1 VTRPRG
7 TSIIFL
13 DDLDRILLLLRD
25 DVPTIKYP
33 NQWDLPGGGAE
44 AGETPAETIVREMQE
59 ELGIGLAD
67 FELFERFE
75 FPDRTEF
82 TFWKRENFDL
92 ERLVLSEGQKLRWF
106 TRCEAAATP
115 LAFGFNDTVERFFR
129 RLSPR

>member
-1 VTRPRG
+1 MRPRG

-13 DDLDRILLLLRD
+13 NDLDQILLFLRD
-25 DVPTIKYP
+25 DIPTIKYP

-44 AGETPAETIVREMQE
+44 TGETPAEAIAREMQE
-59 ELGIGLAD
+59 EIGIELVD
-67 FELFERFE
+67 FELFEQFE

-92 ERLVLSEGQKLRWF
+92 DKLVLTEGQKLRWF
-106 TRCEAAATP
+106 NRFEAAATP

-129 RLSPR
+129 RLAAR